1 MIVSAF
7 GLKSENPFQKSMII
21 TISILI
27 ILMLNLGFF
36 VPIYETPYFV
46 QMITFPN
53 FIRFHFESI
62 LLILFKERCE
72 LTPIVFNSYGINES
86 QLTSNLYFLIIEVVV
101 LRIIGFIV
109 TLFQSNSNYF
119 LWYKKFL

>member
-1 MIVSAF
+1 MIVNAF
-7 GLKSENPFQKSMII
+7 ILKSENPFQKSLIM
-21 TISILI
+21 TISMTIMFFLS
-27 ILMLNLGFF
+27 LGFF
-36 VPIYETPYFV
+36 VPFYEIPYFA

-53 FIRFHFESI
+53 FLRFHFESI
-62 LLILFKERCE
+62 LLILFKGRCE

-86 QLTSNLYFLIIEVVV
+86 QLTSNLYFLIIEGIL

-119 LWYKKFL
+119 LWYKKLL